1 MILTKILLDFW
12 DSPENI
18 LFQKN
23 NFYILFHD
31 IFKKGWFI
39 ICFVST
45 FGIYRDFKWK
55 WIKIEESPHIPWVF
69 NQFFRKVRFLKV
81 IQLNPSQIQ
90 VNQKIIKEGAQGARK
105 KCSSIN
111 RVCRHWIALYDV
123 NSQKIS
129 YTDLMTRLDSP
140 CYIQKSS

>member
-1 MILTKILLDFW
+1 MSISPMILTKIILNFW
-12 DSPENI
+12 DSPENFV
-18 LFQKN
+18 FQKN

-69 NQFFRKVRFLKV
+69 NQYFRNVRFLEV
-81 IQLNPSQIQ
+81 IQLNPGQIQ
-90 VNQKIIKEGAQGARK
+90 VNQKIIQGGANGAKK
-105 KCSSIN
+105 KCSSNIVN
-111 RVCRHWIALYDV
+111 WMIAVVWHMPFFFPYFHWF
-123 NSQKIS
+123 Q
-129 YTDLMTRLDSP
+129 P
-140 CYIQKSS
+140 

>member
-1 MILTKILLDFW
+1 MILTKILLNFW

-18 LFQKN
+18 VFQKN

-55 WIKIEESPHIPWVF
+55 WIKIEESPDIPWVF
-69 NQFFRKVRFLKV
+69 SQFFRNVRFLKV

-90 VNQKIIKEGAQGARK
+90 VHQKIIKGGARGARK
-105 KCSSIN
+105 KCSSN
-111 RVCRHWIALYDV
+111 TWTKLQMYWEKNVKVVWKNKGH
-123 NSQKIS
+123 
-129 YTDLMTRLDSP
+129 TDSL
-140 CYIQKSS
+140 